1 MTNVESRKRL
11 NADVANA
18 VLHVTP
24 GGAESLARVVKLA
37 YAYIDLVADIE
48 ATERQEE

>member
-1 MTNVESRKRL
+1 MTNLESRKRL
-11 NADVANA
+11 NADVAKA

-24 GGAESLARVVKLA
+24 GGAESLARIVKLA

>member
-1 MTNVESRKRL
+1 MTSLEPRKRL
-11 NADVANA
+11 NADVAKA

-24 GGAESLARVVKLA
+24 GGVESLARIVKLA